1 MWSSSTTRRREAAL
15 VFIPTNNKNSRFVSL
30 TEEEEGAGWDL
41 DGEVSASAAAAGSKR
56 MSAVLGI
63 HKDAENDIF
72 MPNAGGIARRG
83 GATAAEQGGSNLIIL
98 SLRLVKMN
106 SGPSSRLDIG
116 RAVVSIYAWQGDN
129 LFETDQRCG

>member
-72 MPNAGGIARRG
+72 MPNAGGIARRRSDG
-83 GATAAEQGGSNLIIL
+83 GRTRRKQSDNIVVEVGKNDFGSFVEAGYRESGRLNLCL
-98 SLRLVKMN
+98 AR
-106 SGPSSRLDIG
+106 R
-116 RAVVSIYAWQGDN
+116 
-129 LFETDQRCG
+129 